1 MGRTTMPPQSFA
13 TRAVPC
19 VRTESSFSSKKSLI
33 RPPAPS
39 ELWRS
44 EEHTSELQSPMYLE
58 CRLLLE
64 NKQEIVA
71 RARFGYADQPIHLG
85 SMGIARALGS
95 SAEPALIILSPTKHF
110 FFLMIRRPPGSTL
123 FPYPPLFR

>member
-1 MGRTTMPPQSFA
+1 MPPQSFA

-64 NKQEIVA
+64 NKEEMGNRGRVRTIGDHYWPPFGSGAGSIGGRVCDN
-71 RARFGYADQPIHLG
+71 RF
-85 SMGIARALGS
+85 
-95 SAEPALIILSPTKHF
+95 F
-110 FFLMIRRPPGSTL
+110 
-123 FPYPPLFR
+123 